1 MRGVFFAVAKD
12 WEIMQQCRGGG
23 KKKKKNRIRIFFWQA
38 NFCFILKK
46 NDLIENLISFLKFN
60 QWEDTKFRIFR

>member
-12 WEIMQQCRGGG
+12 WEIIQQCRGGE
-23 KKKKKNRIRIFFWQA
+23 KNRIRILLAGSLLFH
-38 NFCFILKK
+38 LK